1 MDSAAIRTLNMIGVG
16 LIHIAV
22 EFACVAVE
30 ISYGSDGVFTCAPG
44 AADHKY
50 TGYVDLDGPTIT
62 MRALE
67 DACKTLIKRG
77 WTSTNYNIQ
86 KGYCC
91 VTFVQSLCAELGIA
105 GIPWHVVFGA
115 TTAWTL
121 SLPFTC
127 ASHSYDAVAR
137 QGDEHATFSLTDAC
151 GMEPVPS
158 RKRRSPEPERGAP
171 TRKCARH
178 GTVGRTWAAQSRIP
192 PEAMTD
198 LANALRTR
206 GLWRRHFAMP
216 PHLQHVT
223 HLEVQQK
230 FGVSEWQARKIVEA
244 AFKQQV

>member
-1 MDSAAIRTLNMIGVG
+1 MCPRSRRPQVHRLCRSRRPYNHDAGTRRCVQDPYKARMD
-16 LIHIAV
+16 IH
-22 EFACVAVE
+22 EL
-30 ISYGSDGVFTCAPG
+30 S
-44 AADHKY
+44 
-50 TGYVDLDGPTIT
+50 
-62 MRALE
+62 
-67 DACKTLIKRG
+67 
-77 WTSTNYNIQ
+77 YNIQ

-206 GLWRRHFAMP
+206 GLWRSHFAMP